1 MQIHIPYL
9 LECLNLLKDYNEHL
23 LNSLRPLFFLP
34 AIWQQLAVVV
44 ALCLMTGNNIHKI
57 VNTYN
62 NLRNG
67 QNHASVSCTKQFHKQ
82 KCRFSFL
89 RFSPEGRP
97 VKMQVSTSLPGLDV
111 DIR

>member
-1 MQIHIPYL
+1 MQIHIPDF
-9 LECLNLLKDYNEHL
+9 LECLSLLKDYNQHL
-23 LNSLRPLFFLP
+23 ANSCVLCSFSRN
-34 AIWQQLAVVV
+34 LAEAGGCRCSVSDEGKQY
-44 ALCLMTGNNIHKI
+44 TQSDD
-57 VNTYN
+57 

-67 QNHASVSCTKQFHKQ
+67 QNHASVSCIKQFQKQ

-97 VKMQVSTSLPGLDV
+97 VKMQVSTSLPRLDV